1 MKDTKMI
8 AITGGIGSGKSTA
21 TNILK
26 ELGYVVFSSDEIVS
40 ELYKTRKVAK
50 ILKSLFPT
58 AVKGLFLKIDRKAL
72 SNIVFNDK
80 EKLALLTNTIT
91 PLVLE
96 EILKRKEKTKG
107 LCFAEVPLLFE
118 CNYQDKFDGVLVI
131 YRPLKDRIESVKT
144 RSNLTEQEI
153 LSRISAQFDYEN
165 SDLKSYAVITNDT
178 SVIDL
183 KNKLVDYLKTL

>member
-21 TNILK
+21 TSILK
-26 ELGYVVFSSDEIVS
+26 ELGYTVFSSDEIVS
-40 ELYKTRKVAK
+40 ELYKTRRVAK
-50 ILKSLFPT
+50 IIKTLFPT

-80 EKLALLTNTIT
+80 EKLALLTNAIT
-91 PLVLE
+91 PLVLD
-96 EILKRKEKTKG
+96 EIIKRKERTKG

-153 LSRISAQFDYEN
+153 LARISAQFD
-165 SDLKSYAVITNDT
+165 
-178 SVIDL
+178 
-183 KNKLVDYLKTL
+183 

>member
-21 TNILK
+21 TSILK
-26 ELGYVVFSSDEIVS
+26 GLGYTVFSSDEIVS

-96 EILKRKEKTKG
+96 EILKRKKRTKG

-118 CNYQDKFDGVLVI
+118 CNYQNNFDGVLVI

-144 RSNLTEQEI
+144 RSTLTEQEI
-153 LSRISAQFDYEN
+153 LARISAQFDYEN
-165 SDLKSYAVITNDT
+165 NDLNSYVVIKNDSDVH
-178 SVIDL
+178 DL
-183 KNKLVDYLKTL
+183 KNKLITYLKTL